1 MIKWLILTI
10 NYQTTIK
17 EEFSIEIDQVC
28 LRLHSNVLYN
38 NIWDKKSK
46 NTIPSVENCKFT
58 MCVPLKASADENN
71 YIWSR
76 KW

>member
-1 MIKWLILTI
+1 MMKWLILTI

-38 NIWDKKSK
+38 NI
-46 NTIPSVENCKFT
+46 
-58 MCVPLKASADENN
+58 
-71 YIWSR
+71 
-76 KW
+76 